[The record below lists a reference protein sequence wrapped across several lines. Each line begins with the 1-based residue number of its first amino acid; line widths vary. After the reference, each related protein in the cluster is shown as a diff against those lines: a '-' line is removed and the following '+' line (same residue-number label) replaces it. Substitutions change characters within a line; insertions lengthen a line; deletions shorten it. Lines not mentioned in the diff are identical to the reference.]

1 MDGEDVG
8 GVITGKIA
16 KSATLDGIARSV
28 VTYRYALMVQ
38 EEIVTDSVGKS
49 ILKLEASSKSNHQQ
63 QNKKIN
69 HFFKCHLQDLID
81 EIYG

>member
-1 MDGEDVG
+1 MEGEDVG
-8 GVITGKIA
+8 G
-16 KSATLDGIARSV
+16 ATTRRIGRNAIHDGIVRSV
-28 VTYRYALMVQ
+28 VTYQYALMVQ
-38 EEIVTDSVGKS
+38 EETVIDSVGKS
-49 ILKLEASSKSNHQQ
+49 ILKLEASSKSNHQK